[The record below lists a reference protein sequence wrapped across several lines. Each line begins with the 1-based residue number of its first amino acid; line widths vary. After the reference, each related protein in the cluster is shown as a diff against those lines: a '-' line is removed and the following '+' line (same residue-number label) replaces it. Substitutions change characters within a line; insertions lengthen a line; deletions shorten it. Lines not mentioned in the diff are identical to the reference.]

1 MSGWLADL
9 AVALFTAIGWSVVAY
24 AVLALP
30 VSAGAQA
37 VFYTAGFVAL
47 AGTVA
52 LLMAL
57 YEARAGRAPVRTR
70 AIDQLGTGMRCAVAI
85 EFALWLQSLRMLT
98 PVYLLL
104 ILVGFGFLEMLFRR
118 ARGYRSE

>member
-1 MSGWLADL
+1 MSDWLADF
-9 AVALFTAIGWSVVAY
+9 AVAIFTALGWSVVAY

-30 VSAGAQA
+30 VSTGAQA

-47 AGTVA
+47 AGTAA
-52 LLMAL
+52 LLLTA
-57 YEARAGRAPVRTR
+57 YEARTGGARPRSR
-70 AIDQLGTGMRCAVAI
+70 AIDQLGTGMRFAVAM

-98 PVYLLL
+98 PMYVIL

-118 ARGYRSE
+118 ARGYRGE

>member
-9 AVALFTAIGWSVVAY
+9 AVVIFTAIGWSVVAY

-30 VSAGAQA
+30 VSPGAQA

-47 AGTVA
+47 AGSVA
-52 LLMAL
+52 LLVAA
-57 YEARAGRAPVRTR
+57 YEARAGRGASRAH

-98 PVYLLL
+98 PVYVLV